1 MSLKDL
7 QVAVAGLLAEQP
19 TLTASLI
26 REKIA
31 LLSPVLHPTLSDA
44 DAERLAREFEA
55 IHEIQL
61 TSGDTLLGRD
71 FRHWLPEAK
80 ERIDPY
86 YWDRYRKM
94 LIFEGFSR
102 SVIASTDTISDEILG
117 LLGNPSNHDP
127 WDRRGLVVGHVQ
139 SGKTA
144 NYIALCCKAADAGYR
159 VIIIIAGI
167 HNRLRRQTQIRVDQ
181 GFIGRDTSRMGAQAT
196 VVGVGVYG
204 SHRLPNPFTHATKDF
219 DKATADAAGIPLRN
233 LKEPAVFVIK
243 KNPHT
248 LGNLLAWL
256 KAHNRRHRTAR
267 IAEPMLLIDDEAD
280 NASINIKHGTAG
292 VSRINSQIRD
302 LLSVFERSCYVG
314 YTATP
319 FANIFI
325 EPNTD
330 DEMVDHDLFPRD
342 FIKSLD
348 APSNYTGPKRIFKDD
363 AGLSPVRH
371 VTDHQD
377 VLPIPHRKGHEL
389 TTLPHSLCEATQT
402 FLLACAVRR
411 LRGHPRAHKSM
422 LVNVSP
428 FNAVQGQLRAL
439 LHDFVGEVQQGVRV
453 HGMKPPRAADRSA
466 AIRGLR
472 STFEREYPSCELRWP
487 QVLHEL
493 HAAVSPVQ
501 VVEVNKSSATSLDY
515 TAHDDG
521 LSVIAVGGY
530 SLSRGLTLEGLIVSY
545 FLRNSQMYDTL
556 MQMGRWFGYRVGYE
570 DLCRVWM
577 RPSAE
582 GWYSHISDSFEELR
596 TDLRYMSQI
605 GQTPKDFGL
614 RVRSHPDSLTITAR
628 NKMGTGQ
635 AFRHS
640 IGLANR
646 FVETAFLLRSAAKQE
661 ANRNAARRLVEVL
674 RTEGLEPE
682 PGTEADGGHLITGVP
697 IEPVLEFLGDFHNA
711 RRSSITD
718 PEPLCRYIQMRAD
731 ELSEWDLY
739 LPSVKAPTANT
750 LVDDS
755 LGVRLYC
762 QRREGVDL
770 SEDPHALMVTSRQ
783 RVASRG
789 VEKKGLSDDEV
800 ARAESNYRE
809 RKGLPDGNHNY
820 PDLAYRAVRQ
830 RPLLILHLLAI
841 GKEGQDLSR
850 SQPVVAYSISFPDT
864 SRREDTVE
872 YLVNTTWWRQHGFDD
887 KDDDD
892 MAGDD

>member
-7 QVAVAGLLAEQP
+7 QAAVAGVLAQQP
-19 TLTASLI
+19 ALTASLI

-31 LLSPVLHPTLSDA
+31 ILSRALHPTLPDVE
-44 DAERLAREFEA
+44 AENLAREFEA

-61 TSGDTLLGRD
+61 TSGDTLLGRE

-80 ERIDPY
+80 KKIDPY

-94 LIFEGFSR
+94 LIFDGTSR

-117 LLGNPSNHDP
+117 LLGDPSNHDP

-196 VVGVGVYG
+196 VVGAGRHG

-219 DKATADAAGIPLRN
+219 DKATADAAGIPLQN

-243 KNPHT
+243 KNPRT

-325 EPNTD
+325 EPSTE

-348 APSNYTGPKRIFKDD
+348 APSNYTGPKQIFTDD
-363 AGLSPVRH
+363 AGSSPVRH
-371 VTDHQD
+371 VIDHQD

-389 TTLPHSLCEATQT
+389 NTLPHSLVEATRT

-411 LRGHPRAHKSM
+411 LRGHSRSHKSM
-422 LVNVSP
+422 LVNASP
-428 FNAVQGQLRAL
+428 YNAVQQQLRNL
-439 LHDFVGEVQQGVRV
+439 LNDFVGEVQQGVRI
-453 HGMKPPRAADRSA
+453 HGAKPPRAADRYPV
-466 AIRGLR
+466 IRGLR
-472 STFEREYPSCELRWP
+472 STFEREYPSCETRWP
-487 QVLHEL
+487 QVLREL
-493 HAAVSPVQ
+493 RAAVSPVQ
-501 VVEVNKSSATSLDY
+501 VVEVNRSSAASLDY

-556 MQMGRWFGYRVGYE
+556 MQMGRWFGYRDGYE
-570 DLCRVWM
+570 DLCRIWM
-577 RPSAE
+577 LPSAE
-582 GWYSHISDSFEELR
+582 DWYSHISESFEELR
-596 TDLRYMSQI
+596 IDLRYMSQI
-605 GQTPKDFGL
+605 GAAPKDFGL
-614 RVRSHPDSLTITAR
+614 RVRSHPDSLTVTAR

-635 AFRHS
+635 KFRHA

-646 FVETAFLLRSAAKQE
+646 FVETSFLARTPAKQE
-661 ANRNAARRLVEVL
+661 ANRDAAQRLVAGL
-674 RTEGLEPE
+674 RARGLGPE
-682 PGTEADGGHLITGVP
+682 TGTEHLGGRLIKGAP
-697 IEPVLEFLGDFHNA
+697 IELILEFLGDFQNSH
-711 RRSSITD
+711 RSAITE

-739 LPSVKAPTANT
+739 FAGVKVSTANT

-762 QRREGVDL
+762 QRREGVDVSGDTHTL
-770 SEDPHALMVTSRQ
+770 RVTSKQ

-789 VEKKGLSDDEV
+789 VEKVGLSPDEE
-800 ARAESNYRE
+800 ARAESDYRE
-809 RKGLPDGNHNY
+809 RKGLPDGSHNY